1 MQGKATWL
9 QLLKNWFFSFFGNLA
24 GSLFIV
30 WLVDE
35 TFLFQTGP
43 LSGVANAK
51 AVAVSKTSAA
61 SGTTVVRGLLCNWLV
76 SSYPFLIPPHS
87 FIKAF
92 PLIWGM
98 YCPWAIL
105 PVSGASNAKAV
116 AVAKTSAPL
125 ITIVVRGL
133 LCNWL
138 VSH

>member
-61 SGTTVVRGLLCNWLV
+61 FGTTVVRGLLCNWLV
-76 SSYPFLIPPHS
+76 SSCPFLISPHNLDEVS
-87 FIKAF
+87 L
-92 PLIWGM
+92 LIWD
-98 YCPWAIL
+98 
-105 PVSGASNAKAV
+105 
-116 AVAKTSAPL
+116 
-125 ITIVVRGL
+125 IVVHGQSCKCQVQQMPRPL
-133 LCNWL
+133 LLQRPLLLFALLLSVDFCATGW
-138 VSH
+138 